1 MKGTV
6 AVAAVFGAQNR
17 SPLASPNSAFDA
29 KGLPTRLLG
38 NTGVRLPL
46 IGLGTGSRFCG
57 ISDEDQALE
66 ILTQALDNGLYY
78 WDTAHSYRRGEV
90 ISEERLGKIVKE
102 RRKEIFLATKVDGF
116 DPEGVKR
123 QVEESLQR
131 LQTDHV
137 DLLQAHSLKSLED
150 VKALGEKGG
159 VLDLLKRLR
168 EQGITRHIG
177 FTGHTSAQVMKNAAE
192 QYDFETMLI
201 ALNQFGGFDSPV
213 PPPEKRQQFE
223 QQAVPAAARKGLGVV
238 VMKVVRPRETVQNL
252 NAAQL
257 IRYALSLADVTGA
270 VIGIESLEL
279 LEQNLDTLRR
289 FQPMNAAEV
298 RRIRA
303 VLSPFFRHKGLD
315 WMDPGYQ
322 DGLWS

>member
-102 RRKEIFLATKVDGF
+102 RRKEIFLGN
-116 DPEGVKR
+116 P
-123 QVEESLQR
+123 
-131 LQTDHV
+131 
-137 DLLQAHSLKSLED
+137 
-150 VKALGEKGG
+150 
-159 VLDLLKRLR
+159 
-168 EQGITRHIG
+168 
-177 FTGHTSAQVMKNAAE
+177 SA
-192 QYDFETMLI
+192 
-201 ALNQFGGFDSPV
+201 
-213 PPPEKRQQFE
+213 
-223 QQAVPAAARKGLGVV
+223 
-238 VMKVVRPRETVQNL
+238 
-252 NAAQL
+252 
-257 IRYALSLADVTGA
+257 
-270 VIGIESLEL
+270 
-279 LEQNLDTLRR
+279 
-289 FQPMNAAEV
+289 
-298 RRIRA
+298 
-303 VLSPFFRHKGLD
+303 
-315 WMDPGYQ
+315 
-322 DGLWS
+322 